1 MSTRNILIAV
11 TAAAVITGATAC
23 GTSSSPPSTSNA
35 ATSASASAAATTSA
49 AQPTAAA
56 GAQSACDALG
66 GTVDTDQR
74 CQVQIRTADYE
85 IGFNFP
91 VDYPDQQTVTDY
103 LTRERDEFIDFVADA
118 PRRGFRYHLA
128 ARATA
133 YHSGTPTSGTVSLV
147 FNRGSDTGAHPV
159 THYDAFTYDLGKGV
173 PITLDTLFKPGTQP
187 VEVLDPIVR
196 RELETISQGQES
208 PMPDNTLGARMYE
221 EFAITDDAVIFFI
234 GQGAWL
240 SQLAGPQEISVP
252 RAELASVLA

>member
-1 MSTRNILIAV
+1 MSTRNILLAI
-11 TAAAVITGATAC
+11 TAAAVISATTAC
-23 GTSSSPPSTSNA
+23 GGSSSPPSVSSA
-35 ATSASASAAATTSA
+35 KASASASAAATTSP
-49 AQPTAAA
+49 AQSGSAA
-56 GAQSACDALG
+56 GGQSACAALS

-118 PRRGFRYHLA
+118 PPRGFRYQLA
-128 ARATA
+128 ARATE
-133 YHSGTPTSGTVSLV
+133 YRSGTPTSGTVSLV
-147 FNRGSDTGAHPV
+147 FDRGSDTGAHPV

-173 PITLDTLFKPGTQP
+173 PITLDTLFRPGTEP
-187 VEVLDPIVR
+187 AEVLDPMVR
-196 RELETISQGQES
+196 RELETISQGHEI
-208 PMPDNTLGARMYE
+208 PMPENTLGARIYRN
-221 EFAITDDAVIFFI
+221 FAITDEAVIFFLD
-234 GQGAWL
+234 QGAWL